1 MTLKNTKS
9 SVLADLWARNNEGVA
24 ALIAALEEALTSPA
38 KIAALATIELP
49 AWGRLFDWRWT
60 RAVEVAM
67 PAAVGAAYGDP
78 QRHPEIVAA
87 GLAASLG
94 VEEKNRS
101 LARPTTWGAAGVVSS
116 QLAYANFL
124 RQRGARGDAASYVM
138 GGLVAAI
145 GLSKA
150 AMSDGTL
157 RTATGVGALSTAV
170 LVALANDGML
180 RAQSPAAAG
189 LSHGANLLAASEA
202 LTFLR
207 AWRERND
214 KKTWRVAG
222 AAEVATRG
230 IGKLL
235 LMRGVAR

>member
-1 MTLKNTKS
+1 MTVKNTNS

-67 PAAVGAAYGDP
+67 PTAVGAAYGDP

-124 RQRGARGDAASYVM
+124 RQRGARGDAADRKSV
-138 GGLVAAI
+138 V
-145 GLSKA
+145 
-150 AMSDGTL
+150 
-157 RTATGVGALSTAV
+157 
-170 LVALANDGML
+170 
-180 RAQSPAAAG
+180 
-189 LSHGANLLAASEA
+189 
-202 LTFLR
+202 
-207 AWRERND
+207 
-214 KKTWRVAG
+214 
-222 AAEVATRG
+222 
-230 IGKLL
+230 
-235 LMRGVAR
+235 